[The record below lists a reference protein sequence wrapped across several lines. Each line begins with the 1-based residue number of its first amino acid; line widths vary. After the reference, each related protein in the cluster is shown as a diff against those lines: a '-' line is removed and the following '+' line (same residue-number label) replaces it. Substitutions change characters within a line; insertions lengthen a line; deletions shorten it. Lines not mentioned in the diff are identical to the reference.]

1 MIQDFGRKEDK
12 TSTCIDGRI
21 SSNPEFYSID
31 DFRKHKNKTDF
42 IDGKAFDQRHQLY
55 RVYHFEGYI
64 LEPEIRELL
73 YKDGG
78 ITSVYS

>member
-1 MIQDFGRKEDK
+1 MIQDFGRKEDN
-12 TSTCIDGRI
+12 TPNCIDGRI
-21 SSNPEFYSID
+21 SSNPEFYAID

-42 IDGKAFDQRHQLY
+42 IDGKAFDQRY
-55 RVYHFEGYI
+55 RIYWFYHFEGYI

>member
-12 TSTCIDGRI
+12 TPTCIDGRI
-21 SSNPEFYSID
+21 SSNPVFYSSD
-31 DFRKHKNKTDF
+31 YFRKHKNKTDF

-55 RVYHFEGYI
+55 RFYQFEGYI
-64 LEPEIRELL
+64 LEPETRELL